1 MELQIILGN
10 QLFPVKYYQKTSKFV
25 FMCEDI
31 NLCTHYKYHK
41 HKIIFFLASMRK
53 YSQELKNNGF
63 DVNYHSLNK
72 EAHFFE
78 CLRTLC
84 LKKKVK
90 TISFYE
96 IEDKFFEKE
105 VKRFC
110 DSNSIAYKELKSPM
124 FLVNRSEFTKYNRSA
139 KKPFMKRFYEG
150 LRKNTGI
157 LMDQDGN
164 PEGGKFSF
172 DAENRKKIP
181 KKFDVFKSNILPKT
195 DKVIEAVIKDVELF
209 FPNHPGESGDFWLAT
224 SRKEALKELNF
235 FLKNKF
241 ELFGVY
247 EDAIDLRD
255 PFLYHSV
262 LSPYINI
269 GFITPEE
276 IVKKAVKVDVSI
288 NSKEGFIR
296 QIIGWREFIR
306 GIYQEYSEVQEK
318 KNFFKHKRK
327 LKKCWYQGNTG
338 ILPLDDAINKVTK
351 YGYNHHIERLMI
363 ISNLMLLCRVD
374 PREVHKWFM
383 EMYVD
388 SSDWVMGPNVYG
400 MAQFS
405 DGGIFATK
413 PYISGSNYILKM
425 SHYKKDDWCEI
436 WDGLYWMFIKDNQE
450 FFKKNYR
457 MSMMVKILEKMDN
470 SKQKKLFKL
479 ANAFISETTIS
490 Q

>member
-1 MELQIILGN
+1 M
-10 QLFPVKYYQKTSKFV
+10 
-25 FMCEDI
+25 
-31 NLCTHYKYHK
+31 
-41 HKIIFFLASMRK
+41 
-53 YSQELKNNGF
+53 
-63 DVNYHSLNK
+63 
-72 EAHFFE
+72 
-78 CLRTLC
+78 
-84 LKKKVK
+84 
-90 TISFYE
+90 
-96 IEDKFFEKE
+96 
-105 VKRFC
+105 
-110 DSNSIAYKELKSPM
+110 
-124 FLVNRSEFTKYNRSA
+124 
-139 KKPFMKRFYEG
+139 
-150 LRKNTGI
+150 
-157 LMDQDGN
+157 
-164 PEGGKFSF
+164 
-172 DAENRKKIP
+172 
-181 KKFDVFKSNILPKT
+181 
-195 DKVIEAVIKDVELF
+195 
-209 FPNHPGESGDFWLAT
+209 AT

-241 ELFGVY
+241 ELFGVF

-276 IVKKAVKVDVSI
+276 IVKKALEADVSI

-296 QIIGWREFIR
+296 QIIGWREFIH
-306 GIYQEYSEVQEK
+306 GIYQEYSEFQENE
-318 KNFFKHKRK
+318 NFFKHKRK
-327 LKKCWYQGNTG
+327 LKECWYQGNTG
-338 ILPLDDAINKVTK
+338 ILPLDDAIKKVNK

-425 SHYKKDDWCEI
+425 SHYRKDDWSEI
-436 WDGLYWMFIKDNQE
+436 WDGLYWMFIKDNQD

-457 MSMMVKILEKMDN
+457 MSMMVKLLEKMDD
-470 SKQKKLFKL
+470 SKKKKLFKL
-479 ANAFISETTIS
+479 ANEFISATTLS
-490 Q
+490 K